1 MSQCFI
7 QSALATGRQDLQ
19 LARQGS
25 NADYGVLYIGQ
36 TSGLINSIQPAGE
49 IVTGMVREAEAI
61 LGQHIPRLLAGGQG
75 I

>member
-1 MSQCFI
+1 V
-7 QSALATGRQDLQ
+7 LYPERTGYWSPGLQ

-49 IVTGMVREAEAI
+49 IVTGMVREAKAI

-75 I
+75 KGI